1 MQGARKQAV
10 AVSVEEM
17 DGGCNEGR
25 WKKDVVLR
33 KHWLKNGMGKI
44 DKRKGTDLK
53 NREILAASEQESA
66 VDGVGYP
73 KPALLGAGL
82 AAGHVRKGDAEGG
95 GGRRDLVPAP
105 RSKLV
110 DAWVSVAG

>member
-1 MQGARKQAV
+1 
-10 AVSVEEM
+10 M

-25 WKKDVVLR
+25 RKKDVVLR
-33 KHWLKNGMGKI
+33 KHWLKNGMSIIPKS
-44 DKRKGTDLK
+44 KATDLK
-53 NREILAASEQESA
+53 NREVLAAGEQEPA

-73 KPALLGAGL
+73 KPALLGARL
-82 AAGHVRKGDAEGG
+82 AAGHVREGDAEGG

-110 DAWVSVAG
+110 DAWASVAGYELGARAAGGQSYI